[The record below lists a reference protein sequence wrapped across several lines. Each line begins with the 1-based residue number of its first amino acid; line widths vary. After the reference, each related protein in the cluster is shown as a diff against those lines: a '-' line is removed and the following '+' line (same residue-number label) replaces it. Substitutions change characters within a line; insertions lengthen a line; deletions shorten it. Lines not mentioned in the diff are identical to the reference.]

1 MEKNVKQYGSY
12 VCITKFGTSDFEG
25 AINALSEALEKTVSE
40 HGPAQ
45 NLKWI
50 IKEYPP
56 MTPIEFDED
65 GKPIRFSTDTTWSIG
80 WKALFK
86 AKETN

>member
-12 VCITKFGTSDFEG
+12 VYITRFGTSDFEG
-25 AINALSEALEKTVSE
+25 AINALSEALEKAVSK

-45 NLKWI
+45 NLRWI

-56 MTPIEFDED
+56 MTPIESDED
-65 GKPIRFSTDTTWSIG
+65 GKAIRFSTETAWSIG
-80 WKALFK
+80 WKALFE